1 MIARYCEFADYNSS
15 NSRILQLEFLN
26 LLFKLYLF
34 IYLSYLSISIPDS
47 DTCFAGIAKKSNI
60 ASLRDTG
67 STNLPIINHQ
77 SSTINH

>member
-34 IYLSYLSISIPDS
+34 NSSLFFRFRFLIP
-47 DTCFAGIAKKSNI
+47 TP
-60 ASLRDTG
+60 AS
-67 STNLPIINHQ
+67 Q
-77 SSTINH
+77 